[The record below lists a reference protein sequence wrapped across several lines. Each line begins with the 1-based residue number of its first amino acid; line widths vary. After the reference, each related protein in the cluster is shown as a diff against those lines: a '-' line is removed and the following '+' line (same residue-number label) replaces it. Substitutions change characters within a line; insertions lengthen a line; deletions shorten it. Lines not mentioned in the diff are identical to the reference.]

1 MAEWQW
7 LSDLVTEWLSVC
19 VTESLLDSN
28 SVTEIMSEGESMW
41 LSVYV
46 IESLSDWESVC
57 LWQCDWD
64 FV

>member
-1 MAEWQW
+1 MG
-7 LSDLVTEWLSVC
+7 LSVG
-19 VTESLLDSN
+19 VTESLLDCN

-46 IESLSDWESVC
+46 IESLSDWESVW